1 MAKKEVEALP
11 WERQPDEGPK
21 PFEAF
26 AIYRDMGNERSIAKV
41 AKKLGKSE
49 ALLHRWSSKFD
60 WVTRAAAW
68 DDELARQTARE
79 LMRDMAKTRARQRKQ
94 ALKMQ
99 HKGLELLK
107 DINPGDAKLSEIVS
121 LLKLGMEQERICLG
135 DVGDVIEERN
145 GDAVPSVQI
154 YIPDNNRGKDKDTF
168 DDLEVEN

>member
-1 MAKKEVEALP
+1 MAKKEVKAQE
-11 WERQPDEGPK
+11 WERQPEETAK
-21 PFEAF
+21 AFEAF
-26 AIYRDMGNERSIAKV
+26 AIYRDMGNDRSIAKV
-41 AKKLGKSE
+41 AEKLGKSE
-49 ALLHRWSSKFD
+49 ALLHRWSSRYE
-60 WVTRAAAW
+60 WVKRAAAW
-68 DDELARQTARE
+68 DDEVARQTARE

-145 GDAVPSVQI
+145 GEAVPSVQI
-154 YIPDNNRGKDKDTF
+154 YIPDNNRGKDNDTF
-168 DDLEVEN
+168 DDLTV

>member
-1 MAKKEVEALP
+1 MAAKEKEAQA
-11 WERQPDEGPK
+11 WERQPEETAK
-21 PFEAF
+21 AFEAF
-26 AIYRDMGNERSIAKV
+26 AIYRDMGNDRSIAKV
-41 AKKLGKSE
+41 AEKLGKSE

-60 WVTRAAAW
+60 WVKRAAAW
-68 DDELARQTARE
+68 DDELARETTRE

-145 GDAVPSVQI
+145 GGDAVPAVQI
-154 YIPDNNRGKDKDTF
+154 YIPDNNRGKDKDNF
-168 DDLEVEN
+168 DDLEV